1 VPLLKNSEAS
11 RNGKNTCSNG
21 CAAATHHDGT
31 PARAPKIWISGLL
44 ACAALCGRDLER
56 AIRFLRKLRAL
67 SLSCTVP
74 VPTPTSRAHQ
84 CIISVIAQAIA
95 TTMTRITIQNL
106 IGIRASLRC
115 VTLGSGFP
123 THRKFGACATPVIH
137 LRCWFAIAAQAQQMV
152 NSAGKSGMIALE

>member
-1 VPLLKNSEAS
+1 MKI
-11 RNGKNTCSNG
+11 K
-21 CAAATHHDGT
+21 T

-95 TTMTRITIQNL
+95 TTMTRITSQNL

-115 VTLGSGFP
+115 VTS
-123 THRKFGACATPVIH
+123 TASACE
-137 LRCWFAIAAQAQQMV
+137 
-152 NSAGKSGMIALE
+152 SAGNEERGENDDDGDAADGDPLDRGRRRQDWRWHGRIGRPPYARQNGV